1 VTKILFN
8 GITAGISVDRRIRK
22 DTFNMPALHFHN
34 EYEMYYLY
42 NGTRRYIIEDQTY
55 DLAKGSLI
63 LVNKQQVHRTISH
76 LESGHDRLL
85 IEFNEEP
92 FISFLKHLFDISLID
107 FFEKNQGIF
116 HFDQKGQTYVEGLFQ
131 DIANE
136 LSSKQT
142 GYERV
147 IMLRIAEL
155 IFHINRFHDNRKF
168 KSVSPSAAPPKKF
181 QLVQKVRDYIAT
193 PEGKF
198 TSLEELALKF
208 YVDKSYLSRIYK
220 ESTGLTVHESLNIK
234 RIKYAQDLI
243 ANTDYPLQDI
253 ALKAGFQS
261 LTYFERVFRKH
272 TDTSP
277 LKYRKRI
284 RLIAESI
291 RNNT

>member
-1 VTKILFN
+1 MAKVIFN

-22 DTFNMPALHFHN
+22 STFDMPALHFHN
-34 EYEMYYLY
+34 EYEMYYLFD
-42 NGTRRYIIEDQTY
+42 GTRRYIIEEQTY
-55 DLAKGSLI
+55 DLSKGSLI
-63 LVNKQQVHRTISH
+63 LINKQQVHRTLSH
-76 LESGHDRLL
+76 LDPCHDRLL

-92 FISFLKHLFDISLID
+92 MFSLLKQLFHISLID
-107 FFEKNQGIF
+107 FFEKNQGVF
-116 HFDQKGQTYVEGLFQ
+116 HFTQNDQSYIERLFQ
-131 DIANE
+131 DIEEE

-142 GYERV
+142 GYEKL

-155 IFHINRFHDNRKF
+155 IFHINRSNDSRKV
-168 KSVSPSAAPPKKF
+168 KSISPSATLPKKF
-181 QLVQKVRDYIAT
+181 QLVQEVREYIAT

-208 YVDKSYLSRIYK
+208 FVDKSYLSRIYK
-220 ESTGLTVHESLNIK
+220 ESIGLTVHESINIK
-234 RIKYAQDLI
+234 RIKYAQELI
-243 ANTDYPLQDI
+243 ANTEHSLQKI
-253 ALKAGFQS
+253 ALKSGFQS

-291 RNNT
+291 RDNT